1 MEILLEIFVEVI
13 LPLLGKL
20 LLEGIFHFTGRVPWL
35 RRSLNVLVTALL
47 FLGFGLLFGLLSIAF
62 FPRAFVRSSTLP
74 GISLLIT
81 PTLAGLVMV
90 FVAWNRLRQSNFVAH
105 LESFIYGFACAFGM
119 ALIRFLI
126 TK

>member
-1 MEILLEIFVEVI
+1 MEILLEILVEVV

-35 RRSLNVLVTALL
+35 RRSLNAMVTALL
-47 FLGFGLLFGLLSIAF
+47 FLVFGLLFGLLSIAF
-62 FPRAFVRSSTLP
+62 FPHAFVRSSTLP

-90 FVAWNRLRQSNFVAH
+90 FVGWSRLLRGNFVAH
-105 LESFIYGFACAFGM
+105 LESFVYGFVCAFGM
-119 ALIRFLI
+119 ALIRFLV